1 MSNIHNPYLLYL
13 VTDDQQSITALERV
27 VREAVAGG
35 VTMVQVRE
43 KHGDVRE
50 FIQRAQAIKTI
61 LQQVYT
67 ATGHHI
73 PLIINDRVDV
83 ALVVNADG
91 VHLGQT
97 DMPVTLARKLLGNDK
112 LIGLS
117 IETEQQLLDSA
128 SLPIDYIGLSAI
140 FATTTK
146 NNLLT
151 YWGIEGLQHA
161 AAISRF
167 PIVAIGGINHSNLT
181 AIMEAGAD
189 GVAIVSA
196 ISHAEDPRQATKE
209 IAALLSPNL
218 Q

>member
-61 LQQVYT
+61 LQQIYT

-117 IETEQQLLDSA
+117 IETEQQLLDA
-128 SLPIDYIGLSAI
+128 VSLPIDYIGLSAI

>member
-117 IETEQQLLDSA
+117 IETEQQLLDAA

-151 YWGIEGLQHA
+151 YWGIEGLQHV